1 MRGCRSRG
9 KDEDFWGLVPSFI
22 HASNVAL
29 YVTYVEVEE
38 KVKLFRSFW
47 WSDSDIGLLFRLQPY
62 CFNKSEGD
70 IRIQLEFRVVWL
82 FSNGMKES
90 EQCHV
95 TLQINATEEA
105 SLMELLKFMYSNN
118 LTVTAAYDVL
128 DVLLTAEKFDVAS
141 CTRYCGRLLRT
152 LTMTPESVLVYL
164 DLPSTILMTEAFQ
177 PLTIATKQFYV
188 VYFKDMTKYDK
199 DEILNLP
206 LAGLEEII
214 ASDDLRL
221 LSENEVYRFVLKWV
235 ASQYPKLED
244 SRKIMMT
251 RLAKFIR
258 YPYMTRRMLTD
269 LLTREEFDPEF
280 AEKVVT
286 EALSFKSAV
295 PNKQHAY
302 ISDENSNVNRRFVE
316 RPYKVRPIKMVKFQ
330 QPRPHCVVY
339 LELKR
344 DICASLFP
352 SGNLI
357 SEPFEFGG
365 QEFFLMALHHMDHFE
380 VYLATVHGPCAFPF
394 DYEFAGTDSIHAQ
407 EFVSRFKRS
416 YTCEELF
423 SPILLFKI
431 PWTCFMG
438 EDKKVL
444 YFINDRFHLSVELTD
459 KR

>member
-1 MRGCRSRG
+1 MQPCKSMRQ
-9 KDEDFWGLVPSFI
+9 
-22 HASNVAL
+22 
-29 YVTYVEVEE
+29 EV
-38 KVKLFRSFW
+38 
-47 WSDSDIGLLFRLQPY
+47 
-62 CFNKSEGD
+62 
-70 IRIQLEFRVVWL
+70 
-82 FSNGMKES
+82 
-90 EQCHV
+90 
-95 TLQINATEEA
+95 

-118 LTVTAAYDVL
+118 LTVTAASDVL

-438 EDKKVL
+438 EDKKSPL
-444 YFINDRFHLSVELTD
+444 FH
-459 KR
+459 

>member
-1 MRGCRSRG
+1 M
-9 KDEDFWGLVPSFI
+9 
-22 HASNVAL
+22 
-29 YVTYVEVEE
+29 
-38 KVKLFRSFW
+38 
-47 WSDSDIGLLFRLQPY
+47 Q
-62 CFNKSEGD
+62 
-70 IRIQLEFRVVWL
+70 L

-90 EQCHV
+90 EQCHA

-118 LTVTAAYDVL
+118 LTVRAASDVL

-164 DLPSTILMTEAFQ
+164 DLPSTILMSEAFQ
-177 PLTIATKQFYV
+177 PLTIAAKQFYV

-244 SRKIMMT
+244 SRKIIMT

-269 LLTREEFDPEF
+269 LLTRKEFDPEF
-280 AEKVVT
+280 AQKVVT

-352 SGNLI
+352 SG
-357 SEPFEFGG
+357 
-365 QEFFLMALHHMDHFE
+365 
-380 VYLATVHGPCAFPF
+380 
-394 DYEFAGTDSIHAQ
+394 TDSIHAQ

-459 KR
+459 KTMCSGAFPLKKFQKKRPITPKRPLH